1 MHEVIDTISS
11 FFSTLLIIPLLGTGI
26 YLTWRLKL
34 VQMIRFGHSW
44 KVVAGVY
51 DKDDDEGDVNHLQAL
66 SAALSAT
73 IGIGNI
79 AGVATAI
86 HFGGPGALFWMW
98 VTAFL
103 GMATKFSEA
112 TLAMKYRKIHKDG
125 SASGGPMYY
134 IEQGL
139 GKSWKPLAVV
149 FAGAT
154 IISSFGTGNAIQ
166 AFTVADSFR
175 ADFGVPVWL
184 TGLILA
190 IAVGLVIIGGI
201 RRIGVVT
208 SRLVPF
214 MALLYV
220 LSALF
225 VVGKNIAEVPATFA
239 MIFENAFT
247 PRGATGGFAG
257 STFFMAV
264 LWGVRRGI
272 YSNESG
278 QGSAPIAHAAAK
290 TEEPVREGTVA
301 MIGPFLDTLL
311 ICTLTGLTILTSGAW
326 KTPYPTDIA
335 WDSASVVHA
344 HAELLPGG
352 RVQEESHFTGEA
364 KIVNGQIEDV
374 RYVFQNGFV
383 ETPNWVYLTED
394 GDTIPIDGAV
404 LIVEDGTPTGLT
416 GREGNHLEDAI
427 LRGKALRNGS
437 LLTSQAFEQGLGGKW
452 GSWMVTFGVLLFAIS
467 TAISWSY
474 YGDRASVYLF
484 GRRGI
489 RPYRLVYVVVV
500 FLASNLALTTV
511 WGFGD
516 VALSIMAIPNLIALI
531 LLAPKIKEMKE
542 EYFSRDHVP
551 VRKQHW

>member
-1 MHEVIDTISS
+1 MQHFIDTVSS
-11 FFSTLLIIPLLGTGI
+11 FFSSLLIIPLIGTGL

-34 VQMIRFGHSW
+34 VQVFRFGHAW

-51 DKDDDEGDVNHLQAL
+51 DKDDDEGDVNHMQAL

-98 VTAFL
+98 VTAL
-103 GMATKFSEA
+103 VGMATKFSEA
-112 TLAMKYRKIHKDG
+112 TLAMKFRKIHKDG

-134 IEQGL
+134 IEKGL
-139 GKSWKPLAVV
+139 GPNWKPLAVI
-149 FAGAT
+149 FSAAT

-166 AFTVADSFR
+166 AFTVADSLR
-175 ADFGVPVWL
+175 ADFAVPSWI
-184 TGLILA
+184 TGLALA
-190 IAVGLVIIGGI
+190 AVVGLVIIGGI
-201 RRIGVVT
+201 RRIGVVA

-214 MALLYV
+214 MALVYIV
-220 LSALF
+220 SALV
-225 VVGKNIAEVPATFA
+225 VVGKNASEIPQSFA
-239 MIFENAFT
+239 IIFQSAFT

-257 STFFMAV
+257 ATFYMAL

-301 MIGPFLDTLL
+301 MLGPFIDTLL
-311 ICTLTGLTILTSGAW
+311 ICTLTGLTIMTSGAW
-326 KTPYPTDIA
+326 KTPYPTDIDLSGA
-335 WDSASVVHA
+335 RVVKGQT
-344 HAELLPGG
+344 LLRPGG
-352 RVQEESHFTGEA
+352 RPTDRDTYTGEVR
-364 KIVNGQIEDV
+364 IVNGVAQDV
-374 RYVFQNGFV
+374 MFIFNDGFV
-383 ETPNWVYLTED
+383 DKPRFVTLDAQGAEVPLPTATLDVDHGSVTSIVNLD
-394 GDTIPIDGAV
+394 GSPVEAV
-404 LIVEDGTPTGLT
+404 VMKGE
-416 GREGNHLEDAI
+416 
-427 LRGKALRNGS
+427 ALRNGS
-437 LLTSQAFEQGLGGKW
+437 LLTAQAFEKGLGGVW
-452 GSWMVTFGVLLFAIS
+452 GSWMVTIGVFLFAIS

-484 GRRGI
+484 GQKGI
-489 RPYRLVYVVVV
+489 RPYRMVYVLVV
-500 FLASNLALTTV
+500 FIGSNLALKTV

-516 VALSIMAIPNLIALI
+516 IALSLMAIPNLIALV
-531 LLAPKIKEMKE
+531 LLAKKVQSYKED
-542 EYFSRDHVP
+542 YFSRDHLP